1 MANFLTFTRIL
12 LTLPLVV
19 AIIQGKFEIALIIA
33 IIGALS
39 DMLDGK
45 VARLNGEVTNLGKIL
60 DPLADK
66 IFILSALIALV
77 EVNRISSLP
86 VILLLLRELSV
97 SFMRS
102 VAVGQGLII
111 EASLLGKLKT
121 SLEFLTVILLLYN
134 YPYGTVLLW
143 ASVIVAYISAYDYLR
158 TYLRALSEL
167 NYP

>member
-19 AIIQGKFEIALIIA
+19 AILQEKLELALTITIL
-33 IIGALS
+33 GALT
-39 DMLDGK
+39 DLLDGK
-45 VARLNGEVTNLGKIL
+45 IARLSGEVTNLGKIL

-77 EVNRISSLP
+77 GVGRVGSLP
-86 VILLLLRELSV
+86 VILLFLREISV

-102 VAVGQGLII
+102 VAAGQGLII

-121 SLEFLTVILLLYN
+121 SLEFLTLLILLYGN
-134 YPYGTVLLW
+134 PYGTLLLW
-143 ASVIVAYISAYDYLR
+143 ASVILAYLSAYEYLR

>member
-1 MANFLTFTRIL
+1 MANFLTLMRIL

-19 AIIQGKFEIALIIA
+19 AIIQGKFELALA
-33 IIGALS
+33 ITVLGALS
-39 DMLDGK
+39 DLLDGK
-45 VARLNGEVTNLGKIL
+45 IARLSGEVTNLGKIL

-66 IFILSALIALV
+66 IFLLSALIALV
-77 EVNRISSLP
+77 EVGRVSSLP

-102 VAVGQGLII
+102 IAVGQGLII

-121 SLEFLTVILLLYN
+121 SLEFLTLLTLLFGN
-134 YPYGTVLLW
+134 PYGTLLLW
-143 ASVIVAYISAYDYLR
+143 ASVIFAYLSAYEYLR